1 MTEPHEPGPSDAPQT
16 GEEPAAAALETA
28 QGAAKA
34 DDERRN
40 DQKNKGQKKKKKKK
54 DKKKARALA
63 VNEGEAS
70 GEKQA
75 GADGAGAADAP
86 TQAGAPHALAAQFD
100 FTKTLPKAIAKAAF
114 GSGGYEYAEKL
125 DSDVYDETLLRLQ
138 IELQKAMAWI
148 KDKGERVCIVF
159 EGRDA
164 AGKGGSILRL
174 TQHLS
179 PRCARVVALPKPTE
193 TERGQWYFQRY
204 VAQMPTRGEMVVFDR
219 SWYNRAGV
227 EPVFGFC
234 TPAETERFLNEAP
247 EFEKM
252 LARDGVR
259 IVKFFL
265 TIGREMQMKRLSER
279 YQDPLARWKISPMD
293 NGAVEKWDAYS
304 QAYDRML
311 SLSDHAAAPWTIIR
325 ANDKKRAR
333 LAVIRHVLTVLP
345 YAPHD
350 AKPIGHE
357 DPKIVLSASDYL
369 GQGGER

>member
-1 MTEPHEPGPSDAPQT
+1 MTDPHPFGHFDATAGDGASAPSLDATRQ
-16 GEEPAAAALETA
+16 
-28 QGAAKA
+28 QS
-34 DDERRN
+34 DRERRK
-40 DQKNKGQKKKKKKK
+40 DKKKKKKK
-54 DKKKARALA
+54 EKKRSRERKAREARLA
-63 VNEGEAS
+63 SAPQIGPAP
-70 GEKQA
+70 G
-75 GADGAGAADAP
+75 GGADAP
-86 TQAGAPHALAAQFD
+86 AQTDPPRPLAAPFD
-100 FTKTLPKAIAKAAF
+100 FTKPLPKAIEKASF
-114 GSGGYEYAEKL
+114 GSGGFEYDKKL
-125 DSDVYDETLLRLQ
+125 DADVYEETLLRLQ

-148 KDKGERVCIVF
+148 KEKGERVCIVF

-164 AGKGGSILRL
+164 AGKGGAILRL

-179 PRCARVVALPKPTE
+179 PRSARVVALPKPTE

-234 TPAETERFLNEAP
+234 TPAETDRFLNEAP

-293 NGAVEKWDAYS
+293 NGAVDKWDAYS

-311 SLSDHAAAPWTIIR
+311 GLTDHAAAPWTIIR

-333 LAVIRHVLTVLP
+333 LAVIAHVLTALP

-350 AKPIGHE
+350 EKQIGHE

-369 GQGGER
+369 AKGGER

>member
-1 MTEPHEPGPSDAPQT
+1 MTPPDDSTEAV
-16 GEEPAAAALETA
+16 ATA
-28 QGAAKA
+28 RPGAATSDVKPAQASGGKDGRKA
-34 DDERRN
+34 
-40 DQKNKGQKKKKKKK
+40 KK
-54 DKKKARALA
+54 DKKKRKKAKRRAPDDRKK
-63 VNEGEAS
+63 GE
-70 GEKQA
+70 ETA
-75 GADGAGAADAP
+75 GTAEP
-86 TQAGAPHALAAQFD
+86 VLLMGAPRPLAALSARFD
-100 FTKTLPKAIAKAAF
+100 FTRPLPKSIVKAAF
-114 GSGGYEYAEKL
+114 GSGGYEYSEKMKAE
-125 DSDVYDETLLRLQ
+125 VYDETLQRLQ
-138 IELQKAMAWI
+138 IEMQKTMAWI
-148 KDKGERVCIVF
+148 KEKGERVCIVF

-164 AGKGGSILRL
+164 AGKGGAIQRL
-174 TQHLS
+174 VEHLS
-179 PRCARVVALPKPTE
+179 PRSVRVVALPKPTE

-204 VAQMPTRGEMVVFDR
+204 VAQMPTKGEIVVFDR

-234 TPAETERFLNEAP
+234 TPAETDRFLNEAP

-259 IVKFFL
+259 MVKFFL

-279 YQDPLARWKISPMD
+279 WADPLARWKISPMD
-293 NGAVEKWDAYS
+293 NGAIDRWDAYS

-311 SLSDHAAAPWTIIR
+311 SLTDHAAAPWTIIR

-357 DPKIVLSASDYL
+357 DPKITLSASDYL